1 MRGRPRKP
9 DEIMLLNG
17 AWDVNPERRRA
28 PSPKS
33 KKPIGEPPE
42 HLSPEQSKIWHEIIF
57 LAPAG
62 VLVSSDRFLLARI
75 CQLESKAR
83 DRTINGWESQLHLRM
98 LSALGF
104 TPSDRARISTIDLEQ
119 ADNPFAAFA
128 VKPRVL
134 ATKPS

>member
-1 MRGRPRKP
+1 
-9 DEIMLLNG
+9 MLLNG

-28 PSPKS
+28 PCPKS

-83 DRTINGWESQLHLRM
+83 DRTINGWESQLHFRM
-98 LSALGF
+98 LSSLGF
-104 TPSDRARISTIDLEQ
+104 TPVDRARISTTDFEK
-119 ADNPFAAFA
+119 AENPFAVFA
-128 VKPRVL
+128 G
-134 ATKPS
+134 